1 MIQKVIKIK
10 NLHNLAVIIVMP
22 ITILISFLLG
32 ALALRSFMPQL
43 AYGIKLP
50 LPFEDAA
57 MTFRYAENLANG
69 FGIVWNSSD
78 PPSVSDGN
86 TDLGFVLILF
96 PLAKLGISVVNSAL
110 LANMAA
116 LIGIGIIF
124 YRLNLKFWKLPT
136 YFLLIT
142 LSILGISEW
151 SSIAGGFSS
160 TIFGFILILVFYH
173 TYSSFEVRNLINT
186 SLTKNILL
194 GLLIGCCGWWR
205 PEGFILGPA
214 VFLITLFLLKKS
226 LLKNKFKDFLYK
238 ISIVATVYLTTL
250 ALWVMFRLLYFKN
263 LFPTA
268 GLNKFELKS
277 LISIETFYNT
287 CNSFIFFASSLFPFW
302 FLIFVFAIIDS
313 RREKIVQIILMLAF
327 VSLLFSPFSLTLNW
341 WGRHWLPMSPI
352 VIAWTLTLLNFKLN
366 KSNIAAFFR
375 VLSFNKMIKKRI
387 LTVFVISIYICILF
401 SVPFFSSIKN
411 YGGIYFSMPFTT
423 RMYDALN
430 EYNSSKIRIATTEAG
445 LIPLAM
451 MKSRVL
457 DTYVHNTRSIAE
469 NGPVALLPELNS
481 LKPNLLI
488 VHGPVPVKFFENKDC
503 TSPYTRDWP
512 KNWTAQTK
520 ILYDYAFSNNLRL
533 IRSEETGVCD
543 TWNVFVSNDLPI
555 SLITKIAAIPSWS
568 KRLVPE

>member
-1 MIQKVIKIK
+1 MISKKHITN
-10 NLHNLAVIIVMP
+10 NLQALSIIVIMP
-22 ITILISFLLG
+22 VIGLLIFLLG
-32 ALALRSFMPQL
+32 SVVLTIFLPHL
-43 AYGIKLP
+43 AYKIGVP

-57 MTFRYAENLANG
+57 MMFRYAENFSRG
-69 FGIVWNSSD
+69 FGIVWNAKES
-78 PPSVSDGN
+78 PSLSDGN

-96 PLAKLGISVVNSAL
+96 PLIKLGLSVVNAAL
-110 LANMAA
+110 ILNLTA

-124 YRLNLKFWKLPT
+124 RALNLRYWNLPT
-136 YFLLIT
+136 WFLLT
-142 LSILGISEW
+142 ALSVLAVSES
-151 SSIAGGFSS
+151 SSIAGGFSAA
-160 TIFGFILILVFYH
+160 IFGFILLSVFYF
-173 TYSSFEVRNLINT
+173 TYSIFEHNNYTET
-186 SLTKNILL
+186 SLIKNLLL
-194 GLLIGCCGWWR
+194 GILIGSSGWWR

-214 VFLITLFLLKKS
+214 VLLITLFLLYKS
-226 LLKNKFKDFLYK
+226 LLKNKFKNVLYK
-238 ISIVATVYLTTL
+238 ISVVAASYLITL

-268 GLNKFELKS
+268 GLNKFEIKS
-277 LISIETFYNT
+277 LVSLETFFNI
-287 CNSFIFFASSLFPFW
+287 CNSFMFFVSSLFPFW

-313 RREKIVQIILMLAF
+313 KRKKIIHIIMMLVF
-327 VSLLFSPFSLTLNW
+327 VSTLFSPFSLTLNW
-341 WGRHWLPMSPI
+341 WGRHWLPMSP
-352 VIAWTLTLLNFKLN
+352 VVLAWALTLLNLKLN
-366 KSNIAAFFR
+366 KLNIATFFR
-375 VLSFNKMIKKRI
+375 LMSFNIMIKKRI
-387 LTVFVISIYICILF
+387 LTVVLISTYVCILF

-423 RMYDALN
+423 RMFNAIN
-430 EYNSSKIRIATTEAG
+430 EYDSSKIRIATTEAG

-503 TSPYTRDWP
+503 TSPYIRDWP
-512 KNWTAQTK
+512 KDWTAQTK
-520 ILYDYAFSNNLRL
+520 ILYDYAFSNNLKL

-555 SLITKIAAIPSWS
+555 SLVTKIAAIPSWS
-568 KRLVPE
+568 KRLAP